1 MLRKIAFA
9 LVVGALLWIGVRAIV
24 GAFASDEDRITARLE
39 AACEGFG
46 ATRMNPILEF
56 LAPTFVDET
65 SGFRREDVRGA
76 IASAFFGER
85 DPETKAFPYR
95 ASVVPDSLVIQVAR
109 PAAETAEIAFK
120 IRITDTR
127 GGAERVA
134 WEFGLRG
141 TLTNAESGW
150 QLVRATHDTAS
161 GSWKLR

>member
-1 MLRKIAFA
+1 MRKLGFA
-9 LVVGALLWIGVRAIV
+9 LVAFGLLWLGGRALMR
-24 GAFASDEDRITARLE
+24 ALASDEDKITARLE

-65 SGFRREDVRGA
+65 SGFHREDVRAG

-85 DPETKAFPYR
+85 DPETKGFPYR
-95 ASVVPDSLVIQVAR
+95 AAVVPESVVIHIAQPEAK
-109 PAAETAEIAFK
+109 TAEITFT

-127 GGAERVA
+127 DGAERTA
-134 WEFGLRG
+134 WEFVMKG
-141 TLTNAESGW
+141 TMTNADDGW
-150 QLVRATHDTAS
+150 QLSRATHDTAS